1 MNWDRLQTKNYFADP
16 VEHIHGIR
24 IVDDK
29 EYDKLYENQNNFS
42 HKVWKE
48 FDEKY
53 KLGFEFFETLEEI
66 NYHKEIICL
75 WMFKERNDQTITHID
90 VGGRRISYFANAI
103 IMTPSKKV
111 KPLYSKRKYIRHP
124 FMQIDI
130 TKNQYNSIVDN
141 LK

>member
-48 FDEKY
+48 FDD
-53 KLGFEFFETLEEI
+53 
-66 NYHKEIICL
+66 N
-75 WMFKERNDQTITHID
+75 
-90 VGGRRISYFANAI
+90 SYRCRW
-103 IMTPSKKV
+103 KK
-111 KPLYSKRKYIRHP
+111 
-124 FMQIDI
+124 
-130 TKNQYNSIVDN
+130 N
-141 LK
+141 